1 MKRRRH
7 IVGAAADQRGI
18 TAVEFVIVAVALF
31 LTLFGVLEVSRAMFA
46 RTLLEEGVR
55 RGARMAAVCPVN
67 DAAVARA
74 AAYSGAGT
82 NSTMLSG
89 LTTANFLVQYLDQN
103 GAVVANPGTAAS
115 FLTIRFVRV
124 SVQNFTMP
132 LAIPFMSAIFT
143 PTNLSSTLPA
153 ESLGVSA
160 TAVTA
165 C

>member
-1 MKRRRH
+1 MAH
-7 IVGAAADQRGI
+7 AQRGI
-18 TAVEFVIVAVALF
+18 TAVEFVIVSVALF
-31 LTLFGVLEVSRAMFA
+31 LTLFGVLEVSRMMFA

-55 RGARMAAVCPVN
+55 RGARLAAVCPVN
-67 DAAVARA
+67 DAGVARA

-82 NSTMLSG
+82 NSTMLSD

-103 GAVVANPGTAAS
+103 GAVVANPATPANYVN
-115 FLTIRFVRV
+115 IRFVRV
-124 SVQNFTMP
+124 SVQGYNMP

-153 ESLGVSA
+153 ESLGVSS